1 MNTAYGQSFCDI
13 LIPFFVIISTNFI
26 ANFRIVTKRTAKKT
40 RKASTTL
47 SYSLSSR
54 RSFLQS
60 ANEIIG
66 VQTSTDLG
74 GEVLLKNIKND
85 KCSFNHQ
92 ERSDYH
98 ENKTEK
104 GRGPSL
110 SHNSSIYVFEYSSE
124 NVGQS
129 HSKRESS
136 LPRLSPQHTR
146 PPTTPKSHSRTIF
159 TQRSRKSRN
168 TEALHQTEC
177 RLSVLTTGIYLMST
191 DHRKRSI
198 TKISIGTDNE
208 VLPKTR
214 NIVGASSVCS
224 KANGNGTIESL
235 NELALKKPAP
245 YSDDPEV
252 IAQRACIDYSRK
264 ITLEM
269 ARNGKAGRPVR
280 VYADGVYDLF
290 HYGHANQLLQAK
302 CAFPEVYLIVGVC
315 GDSNTLKYKGRT
327 VTSENERYEGVRHC
341 RYVDEVYRNAPWFC
355 TIDFIAHDA
364 IPYVAPGDA
373 DLYEKFRREE
383 MFLETQRTEGVST
396 SDVVC
401 RIIRDYDNYV
411 RRNLQRGYSA
421 KDLNVGFL
429 AARRYQLQ
437 NQVDQLK
444 QKTQNLLDRIRTR
457 TKQMALHYARFIASC
472 VSHAYD
478 INDAFDIN
486 STRKI
491 VGSSLRTLVS
501 RSPSPLD
508 YEEQAEEDTVDAA
521 SCCETSSTTSFASAK
536 NEAY

>member
-13 LIPFFVIISTNFI
+13 LIPFFRYYQYELHCKFSVSQWKMIDWLRSSVFSKTSGMSISTFI
-26 ANFRIVTKRTAKKT
+26 PYN
-40 RKASTTL
+40 
-47 SYSLSSR
+47 
-54 RSFLQS
+54 Q
-60 ANEIIG
+60 
-66 VQTSTDLG
+66 
-74 GEVLLKNIKND
+74 
-85 KCSFNHQ
+85 
-92 ERSDYH
+92 
-98 ENKTEK
+98 
-104 GRGPSL
+104 
-110 SHNSSIYVFEYSSE
+110 
-124 NVGQS
+124 
-129 HSKRESS
+129 
-136 LPRLSPQHTR
+136 
-146 PPTTPKSHSRTIF
+146 
-159 TQRSRKSRN
+159 
-168 TEALHQTEC
+168 
-177 RLSVLTTGIYLMST
+177 LMST

-355 TIDFIAHDA
+355 TVEFLKNLKIDFIAHDA

-444 QKTQNLLDRIRTR
+444 QKSLEVIKTWRNKKDDFIRGFLETLQ
-457 TKQMALHYARFIASC
+457 KDGGFGF
-472 VSHAYD
+472 
-478 INDAFDIN
+478 N
-486 STRKI
+486 I